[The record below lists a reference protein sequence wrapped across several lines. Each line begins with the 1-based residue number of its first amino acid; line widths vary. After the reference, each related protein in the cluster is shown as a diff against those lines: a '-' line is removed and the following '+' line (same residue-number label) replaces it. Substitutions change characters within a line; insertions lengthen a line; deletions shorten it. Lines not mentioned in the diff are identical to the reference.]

1 MSNKIIIGFGCKRL
15 RGKDTAAIM
24 LVDILRERDHDVRF
38 DAFALTLKDVC
49 RLVFGFTDDQVNTP
63 EGKAAQD
70 PFWGFT
76 PRWALQTVGTEAFR
90 QQIDHDVWVKVLQRR
105 YQQHPQSVV
114 VTDVRFRNEVDMI
127 KSMGGYVIRVDRDIP
142 FEDDK
147 DHHAS
152 ECSLDDFSGW
162 DYVVSNNSTLDLLDL
177 QLKNIVNGLAD
188 AGRL

>member
-1 MSNKIIIGFGCKRL
+1 MPKKIIIGLGCKRL
-15 RGKDTAAIM
+15 RGKDTAAKM
-24 LVDILRERDHDVRF
+24 LTFILQERGHDVRM

-49 RLVFGFTDDQVNTP
+49 RIVFGFTDDQMNTP
-63 EGKAAQD
+63 EGKAAKD

-90 QQIDHDVWVKVLQRR
+90 QQIDRNIWVKVLQRR

-114 VTDVRFRNEVDMI
+114 VTDIRFKNEVNMI
-127 KSMGGYVIRVDRDIP
+127 KDMGGHVIRVDRDIP
-142 FEDDK
+142 FDDSK

-152 ECSLDDFSGW
+152 ECSLDDFDEW
-162 DYVVSNNSTLDLLDL
+162 DYVVSNNSTLDFLGL
-177 QLKNIVNGLAD
+177 QLRNIVNGMAK